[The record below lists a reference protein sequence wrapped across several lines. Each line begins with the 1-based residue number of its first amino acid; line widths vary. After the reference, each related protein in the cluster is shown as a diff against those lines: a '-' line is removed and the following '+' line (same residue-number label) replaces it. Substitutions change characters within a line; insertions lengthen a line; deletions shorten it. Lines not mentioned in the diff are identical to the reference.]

1 MKSFLDTVDVNNL
14 TSSEQ
19 IIYQYFKDN
28 LKSIIYLSLSD
39 ICKELYVSNAT
50 VIRFCQKLGFK
61 GYNEL
66 KFQLKNDLNLTN
78 KSTNAWD
85 TIPHRASILK
95 DFIDDINDK
104 IIEQICSEIKNH
116 KSIYIY
122 GRNMSSLPVKY
133 LQSMLNTMDIP
144 CIYIDWIDFL
154 SALSKSFP
162 DNAVLFIFTNY
173 GDKSIYEPIVKQCHE
188 RHVKI
193 IWISSTDLDP
203 SLLSSNDIFISTHE
217 VELESPPLLTKL
229 TSFLLVQFIIE
240 YLRHNIDKQEA

>member
-1 MKSFLDTVDVNNL
+1 MKSFLNTVDVNNL

-28 LKSIIYLSLSD
+28 LHSIIYLSLSD

-50 VIRFCQKLGFK
+50 VIRFCQKIGFK
-61 GYNEL
+61 GFNEL
-66 KFQLKNDLNLTN
+66 KFQLKNELNLTN

-122 GRNMSSLPVKY
+122 GRNMSSLPAKY

-173 GDKSIYEPIVKQCHE
+173 GDKSIYAPIVKQCHE

-203 SLLSSNDIFISTHE
+203 SLLNSNDIYISTHE

>member
-19 IIYQYFKDN
+19 IIYQYFKDHLN
-28 LKSIIYLSLSD
+28 NIVYLSLSD

-50 VIRFCQKLGFK
+50 VIRFSQKLGFK
-61 GYNEL
+61 GFNEL
-66 KFQLKNDLNLTN
+66 KFQLKNELNLTN

-85 TIPHRASILK
+85 IIPLRTTILK
-95 DFIDDINDK
+95 DFIYNIDNK

-122 GRNMSSLPVKY
+122 GRNMSSLPAKY

-193 IWISSTDLDP
+193 IWISSTDLDS
-203 SLLSSNDIFISTHE
+203 SLLYSNDIYISTHE
-217 VELESPPLLTKL
+217 AKLETPPLLTKL

-240 YLRHNIDKQEA
+240 YLRHNIDKQGA

>member
-28 LKSIIYLSLSD
+28 LHSIIYLSLSD

-50 VIRFCQKLGFK
+50 VIRFCQKIGFK
-61 GYNEL
+61 GFNEL
-66 KFQLKNDLNLTN
+66 KFQLKNELNLTN

-122 GRNMSSLPVKY
+122 GRNMSSLPAKY

-144 CIYIDWIDFL
+144 CIYMDWIDFL

-173 GDKSIYEPIVKQCHE
+173 GDKSIYAPIVKQCHE

-203 SLLSSNDIFISTHE
+203 SLLNSNDIYISTHE

>member
-19 IIYQYFKDN
+19 IIYQYFKDHLN
-28 LKSIIYLSLSD
+28 NIVYLSLSD

-50 VIRFCQKLGFK
+50 VIRFSQKLGFK
-61 GYNEL
+61 GFNEL
-66 KFQLKNDLNLTN
+66 KFQLKNELNLTN

-85 TIPHRASILK
+85 TIPHRTSILK
-95 DFIDDINDK
+95 DFIDNIDDK

-122 GRNMSSLPVKY
+122 GRNMSSLPAKY

-173 GDKSIYEPIVKQCHE
+173 GDKS
-188 RHVKI
+188 R
-193 IWISSTDLDP
+193 L
-203 SLLSSNDIFISTHE
+203 N
-217 VELESPPLLTKL
+217 
-229 TSFLLVQFIIE
+229 
-240 YLRHNIDKQEA
+240 

>member
-61 GYNEL
+61 GFNEL
-66 KFQLKNDLNLTN
+66 KFQLKNELNLTN

-116 KSIYIY
+116 KSIYVY
-122 GRNMSSLPVKY
+122 GRNMSSLPAKY

-173 GDKSIYEPIVKQCHE
+173 GDKSIYAPIVKQCHE

-193 IWISSTDLDP
+193 IWISSTDLDS
-203 SLLSSNDIFISTHE
+203 SLLNSNDIYISTHE
-217 VELESPPLLTKL
+217 AKLETPPLLTKL

>member
-1 MKSFLDTVDVNNL
+1 MKSFLDTVDVNIL

-19 IIYQYFKDN
+19 IIYQYFKDHLN
-28 LKSIIYLSLSD
+28 DIVYLSLSD

-61 GYNEL
+61 GFNEL
-66 KFQLKNDLNLTN
+66 KFQLKNELSLTN
-78 KSTNAWD
+78 KSVNAWD
-85 TIPHRASILK
+85 AIPHRTSILK
-95 DFIDDINDK
+95 DFIDNIDDK

-122 GRNMSSLPVKY
+122 GRNMSRLPAKY

-188 RHVKI
+188 RHMKI
-193 IWISSTDLDP
+193 IWISSTDLDS
-203 SLLSSNDIFISTHE
+203 SLLSSNDIFRTTSIYQ
-217 VELESPPLLTKL
+217 LTK
-229 TSFLLVQFIIE
+229 Q
-240 YLRHNIDKQEA
+240 N

>member
-1 MKSFLDTVDVNNL
+1 MKSFLNTVDVNNL

-28 LKSIIYLSLSD
+28 LHSIIYLSLSD

-50 VIRFCQKLGFK
+50 VIRFCQKIGFK
-61 GYNEL
+61 GFNEL
-66 KFQLKNDLNLTN
+66 KFQLKNELNLTN

-122 GRNMSSLPVKY
+122 GRNMSSLPAKY

-173 GDKSIYEPIVKQCHE
+173 GDKSIYAPIVKQCHE

-203 SLLSSNDIFISTHE
+203 SLLNSNDIYISTHE

-240 YLRHNIDKQEA
+240 YLRHNIIE

>member
-1 MKSFLDTVDVNNL
+1 MKSFLDTVDVNIL

-28 LKSIIYLSLSD
+28 LHSIIYLSLSD

-50 VIRFCQKLGFK
+50 VIRFCQKIGFK
-61 GYNEL
+61 GFNEL
-66 KFQLKNDLNLTN
+66 KFQLKNELNLTN

-122 GRNMSSLPVKY
+122 GRNMSSLPAKY

-173 GDKSIYEPIVKQCHE
+173 GDKSIYAPIVKQCHE

-203 SLLSSNDIFISTHE
+203 SLLNSNDIYISTHE

>member
-1 MKSFLDTVDVNNL
+1 MKSFLNTVDVNNL

-28 LKSIIYLSLSD
+28 LHSIIYLSLSD

-50 VIRFCQKLGFK
+50 VIRFCQKIGFK
-61 GYNEL
+61 GFNEL
-66 KFQLKNDLNLTN
+66 KFQLKNELNLTN

-122 GRNMSSLPVKY
+122 GRNMSSLPAKY

-173 GDKSIYEPIVKQCHE
+173 GDKSIYAPIVKQCHE

-203 SLLSSNDIFISTHE
+203 SLLNSNDIYISTHE

-240 YLRHNIDKQEA
+240 YLRHNIDKGL

>member
-1 MKSFLDTVDVNNL
+1 MKSFLNTVDVNNL

-28 LKSIIYLSLSD
+28 LHSIIYLSLSD

-50 VIRFCQKLGFK
+50 VIRFCQKIGFK
-61 GYNEL
+61 GFNEL
-66 KFQLKNDLNLTN
+66 KFQLKNELNLTN

-122 GRNMSSLPVKY
+122 GRNMSSLPAKY

-144 CIYIDWIDFL
+144 CIYIDWIDFF

-173 GDKSIYEPIVKQCHE
+173 GDKSIYAPIVKQCHE

-203 SLLSSNDIFISTHE
+203 SLLNSNDIYISTHE

>member
-1 MKSFLDTVDVNNL
+1 MKSFLDTVDVNIL

-19 IIYQYFKDN
+19 IIYQYFKDHLN
-28 LKSIIYLSLSD
+28 DIVYLSLSD

-61 GYNEL
+61 GFNEL
-66 KFQLKNDLNLTN
+66 KFQLKNELNLTN
-78 KSTNAWD
+78 KSVNAWD
-85 TIPHRASILK
+85 AIPHRTSILK
-95 DFIDDINDK
+95 DFIDNIDDK

-122 GRNMSSLPVKY
+122 GRNMSSLPAKY

-154 SALSKSFP
+154 FALSKSFP

-173 GDKSIYEPIVKQCHE
+173 GDKSDVSI
-188 RHVKI
+188 
-193 IWISSTDLDP
+193 
-203 SLLSSNDIFISTHE
+203 
-217 VELESPPLLTKL
+217 
-229 TSFLLVQFIIE
+229 
-240 YLRHNIDKQEA
+240 

>member
-19 IIYQYFKDN
+19 IIYQYFKDHLN
-28 LKSIIYLSLSD
+28 NIVYLSLSD

-50 VIRFCQKLGFK
+50 VIRFSQKLGFK
-61 GYNEL
+61 GFNEL
-66 KFQLKNDLNLTN
+66 KFQLKNELNLTN
-78 KSTNAWD
+78 KSVNAWD
-85 TIPHRASILK
+85 TIPHRTSILK
-95 DFIDDINDK
+95 DFIDNIDDK
-104 IIEQICSEIKNH
+104 IIKQICSEIKNH
-116 KSIYIY
+116 KFIYIY
-122 GRNMSSLPVKY
+122 GRNMSSLPAKY

-144 CIYIDWIDFL
+144 CIYIDCIDFL

-193 IWISSTDLDP
+193 IWISSTDLDS
-203 SLLSSNDIFISTHE
+203 SLLSSNDIYINSRSKIRNASIINKINIFSISTIYH
-217 VELESPPLLTKL
+217 
-229 TSFLLVQFIIE
+229 
-240 YLRHNIDKQEA
+240 

>member
-1 MKSFLDTVDVNNL
+1 MLLLFFSYTNSAKLRLNN
-14 TSSEQ
+14 
-19 IIYQYFKDN
+19 IV
-28 LKSIIYLSLSD
+28 YLSLSD

-61 GYNEL
+61 GFNEL

-78 KSTNAWD
+78 KSVNAWD
-85 TIPHRASILK
+85 AIPHRTSILK
-95 DFIDDINDK
+95 DFIDNIDNK

-122 GRNMSSLPVKY
+122 GRNMSSLPAKY

-193 IWISSTDLDP
+193 IWISSTDLDS
-203 SLLSSNDIFISTHE
+203 SLLNSNDINDIYISTHE
-217 VELESPPLLTKL
+217 AKLETPPLLTKL

>member
-1 MKSFLDTVDVNNL
+1 MKSFLNTVDVNNL

-28 LKSIIYLSLSD
+28 LHSIIYLSLSD

-50 VIRFCQKLGFK
+50 VIRFCQKIGFK
-61 GYNEL
+61 GFNEL
-66 KFQLKNDLNLTN
+66 KFQLKNELNLTN

-122 GRNMSSLPVKY
+122 GRNMSSLPAKY

-162 DNAVLFIFTNY
+162 DNAVLFIVTNY
-173 GDKSIYEPIVKQCHE
+173 GDKSIYAPIVKQCHE

-203 SLLSSNDIFISTHE
+203 SLLNSNDIYISTHE

>member
-39 ICKELYVSNAT
+39 ICKGLYVSNAT

-61 GYNEL
+61 GFNEL
-66 KFQLKNDLNLTN
+66 KFQLKNELNLTN

-116 KSIYIY
+116 KSIYVY
-122 GRNMSSLPVKY
+122 GRNMSSLPAKY

-173 GDKSIYEPIVKQCHE
+173 GDKSIYAPIVKQCHE

-193 IWISSTDLDP
+193 IWISSTDLDS
-203 SLLSSNDIFISTHE
+203 SLLNSNDIYISTHE

>member
-1 MKSFLDTVDVNNL
+1 MKSFLNTVDVNNL

-28 LKSIIYLSLSD
+28 LHSIIYLSLSD

-50 VIRFCQKLGFK
+50 VIRFCQKIGFK
-61 GYNEL
+61 GFNEL
-66 KFQLKNDLNLTN
+66 KFQLKNELNLTN

-122 GRNMSSLPVKY
+122 GRNISSLPAKY

-173 GDKSIYEPIVKQCHE
+173 GDKSIYAPIVKQCHE

-193 IWISSTDLDP
+193 IWISSTDLDS
-203 SLLSSNDIFISTHE
+203 SLLNSNDIYISTHE

>member
-1 MKSFLDTVDVNNL
+1 MKSFLDTVDVNIL

-28 LKSIIYLSLSD
+28 LHSIIYLSLSN

-50 VIRFCQKLGFK
+50 VIRFCQKIGFK
-61 GYNEL
+61 GFNEL
-66 KFQLKNDLNLTN
+66 KFQLKNELNLTN

-122 GRNMSSLPVKY
+122 GRNMSSLPAKY

-173 GDKSIYEPIVKQCHE
+173 GDKSIYAPIVKQCHE

-203 SLLSSNDIFISTHE
+203 SLLNSNDIYISTHE

-229 TSFLLVQFIIE
+229 TSFLLVQFII
-240 YLRHNIDKQEA
+240 NICVII

>member
-1 MKSFLDTVDVNNL
+1 MKSFLDTVDVNIL

-19 IIYQYFKDN
+19 IIYQYFKDHLN
-28 LKSIIYLSLSD
+28 DIVYLSLSD

-61 GYNEL
+61 GFNEL
-66 KFQLKNDLNLTN
+66 KFQLKNELNLTN
-78 KSTNAWD
+78 KSVNARD
-85 TIPHRASILK
+85 AIPHRTSILK
-95 DFIDDINDK
+95 DFIDNIDDK

-122 GRNMSSLPVKY
+122 GRNMSSLPAKY

-144 CIYIDWIDFL
+144 CIYIDWIDFF

-188 RHVKI
+188 RHMKI
-193 IWISSTDLDP
+193 IWISSTDLDS
-203 SLLSSNDIFISTHE
+203 SLLSSNDIYISTHE
-217 VELESPPLLTKL
+217 AKLETPPLLTKL

>member
-19 IIYQYFKDN
+19 IIYQYFKDHLN
-28 LKSIIYLSLSD
+28 NIVYLSLSD

-50 VIRFCQKLGFK
+50 VIRFSQKLGFK
-61 GYNEL
+61 GFNE
-66 KFQLKNDLNLTN
+66 LNLTN
-78 KSTNAWD
+78 RSVNAWD
-85 TIPHRASILK
+85 TIPHRTSILK
-95 DFIDDINDK
+95 DFIDNIDNK

-122 GRNMSSLPVKY
+122 GRNMSSLPAKY

-193 IWISSTDLDP
+193 IWISSTDLDS
-203 SLLSSNDIFISTHE
+203 SLLNSNDIYISTHE
-217 VELESPPLLTKL
+217 VKLESPPLLTKL

>member
-19 IIYQYFKDN
+19 IIYQYFKDHLN
-28 LKSIIYLSLSD
+28 NIIYLSLSD

-61 GYNEL
+61 GFNEL
-66 KFQLKNDLNLTN
+66 KFQLKNELNLTN
-78 KSTNAWD
+78 KTVNAWD

-95 DFIDDINDK
+95 DFIDNVDDK
-104 IIEQICSEIKNH
+104 IIEQICFEIKSH

-122 GRNMSSLPVKY
+122 GRNMSSLPAKY

-188 RHVKI
+188 RHAKI
-193 IWISSTDLDP
+193 IWISSTDLDS
-203 SLLSSNDIFISTHE
+203 SLLNSDDIYISTHE
-217 VELESPPLLTKL
+217 TKLESPPLLTKL

>member
-19 IIYQYFKDN
+19 IIYQYFKDHLN
-28 LKSIIYLSLSD
+28 NIVYLSLSD

-50 VIRFCQKLGFK
+50 VIRFSQKLGFK
-61 GYNEL
+61 GFNEL
-66 KFQLKNDLNLTN
+66 KFQLKNELNLTN
-78 KSTNAWD
+78 KSVNAWD
-85 TIPHRASILK
+85 TIPHRTSILK
-95 DFIDDINDK
+95 DFIDNIDDK

-116 KSIYIY
+116 KSIY
-122 GRNMSSLPVKY
+122 NMSSLPAKY

-193 IWISSTDLDP
+193 IWISSTDLDS
-203 SLLSSNDIFISTHE
+203 SLLSSNDIYISTHE
-217 VELESPPLLTKL
+217 AKLETPPLLTKL

>member
-1 MKSFLDTVDVNNL
+1 MKSFLNTVDVNNL

-28 LKSIIYLSLSD
+28 LHSIIYLSLSD

-50 VIRFCQKLGFK
+50 VIRFCQKIGFK
-61 GYNEL
+61 GFNEL
-66 KFQLKNDLNLTN
+66 KFQLKNELNLTN

-122 GRNMSSLPVKY
+122 GRNMSSLPAKY

-173 GDKSIYEPIVKQCHE
+173 GDKSIYAPIVKQCHE

-193 IWISSTDLDP
+193 IGISSTDLDP
-203 SLLSSNDIFISTHE
+203 SLLNSNDIYISTHE

>member
-1 MKSFLDTVDVNNL
+1 MKSFLETVDVNNL

-19 IIYQYFKDN
+19 IIYRYFKDHLN
-28 LKSIIYLSLSD
+28 NIVYLSLSD

-50 VIRFCQKLGFK
+50 IIRFSQKLGFK
-61 GYNEL
+61 GFNEL

-78 KSTNAWD
+78 KSSNAWD
-85 TIPHRASILK
+85 TIPHRTSILK
-95 DFIDDINDK
+95 DFIENIDDK
-104 IIEQICSEIKNH
+104 IIEHICSEIKNH

-122 GRNMSSLPVKY
+122 GRNMSSLPAKY

-173 GDKSIYEPIVKQCHE
+173 GDKSIYEPIVKQCRE
-188 RHVKI
+188 RHTKI
-193 IWISSTDLDP
+193 IWISSTNLDS
-203 SLLSSNDIFISTHE
+203 SLLNSNDIYISTHE
-217 VELESPPLLTKL
+217 VKLESPPLLTKL

-240 YLRHNIDKQEA
+240 YLRHNTNKQEV

>member
-1 MKSFLDTVDVNNL
+1 MKSFLNTVDVNNL

-28 LKSIIYLSLSD
+28 LHSIIYLSLSD

-61 GYNEL
+61 GFNEL
-66 KFQLKNDLNLTN
+66 KFQLKNELNLTN

-122 GRNMSSLPVKY
+122 GRNMSSLPAKY

-173 GDKSIYEPIVKQCHE
+173 GDKSIYAPIVKQCHE

-203 SLLSSNDIFISTHE
+203 SLLNSNDIYISTHE

>member
-1 MKSFLDTVDVNNL
+1 MKSFLETVDVNNL

-19 IIYQYFKDN
+19 IIYQYFKDHLN
-28 LKSIIYLSLSD
+28 NIVYLSLGD

-50 VIRFCQKLGFK
+50 IIRFSQKLGFK
-61 GYNEL
+61 GFNEL

-78 KSTNAWD
+78 KSSNAWD
-85 TIPHRASILK
+85 TIPHRTSILK
-95 DFIDDINDK
+95 DFIENIDDK
-104 IIEQICSEIKNH
+104 IIEHICSEIKNH

-122 GRNMSSLPVKY
+122 GRNMSSLPAKY

-173 GDKSIYEPIVKQCHE
+173 GDKSIYEPIVKQCRE
-188 RHVKI
+188 RHTKI
-193 IWISSTDLDP
+193 IWISSTNLDS
-203 SLLSSNDIFISTHE
+203 SLLNSNDIYISTHE
-217 VELESPPLLTKL
+217 VKLESPPLLTKL

-240 YLRHNIDKQEA
+240 YLRHNTNKQEV